1 MGKTASLILKIS
13 GILFLIPAVIFLM
26 LGLWGLISGDDGFTD
41 AAPWWVFFFMIAA
54 VLGVTG
60 SVFVVLG
67 RFISKN
73 IKERIDQT

>member
-1 MGKTASLILKIS
+1 
-13 GILFLIPAVIFLM
+13 M